1 MPLLYAVV
9 VSALLAS
16 TLPTTIGNPIESRPN
31 PKKQKIE
38 IRYFVGNFLEA
49 GVWEGI
55 FSYTFQDNRGKKM
68 SFVQDVNH
76 GDTIPLPLYMDEA
89 NKFANPLYAGKTFKI
104 GYISLHQ
111 EIGESI
117 DRIRIYKIRSLEMK

>member
-1 MPLLYAVV
+1 M
-9 VSALLAS
+9 
-16 TLPTTIGNPIESRPN
+16 
-31 PKKQKIE
+31 
-38 IRYFVGNFLEA
+38 EA

-104 GYISLHQ
+104 GYISLYQ
-111 EIGESI
+111 EVGESI
-117 DRIRIYKIRSLEMK
+117 DRIRIYKIRSLELR